1 MTFTVSDSLNTLQ
14 CWMQSY
20 KSLPCG
26 ACVCVC
32 VCVCVECVC
41 GVGVWYVCG
50 VCMRWGGLAV
60 VTLKD
65 LRCQASLA
73 IMLTV

>member
-1 MTFTVSDSLNTLQ
+1 MLDAVVQVTTLW
-14 CWMQSY
+14 CVRV
-20 KSLPCG
+20 
-26 ACVCVC
+26 CVCVCVLC

-73 IMLTV
+73 IMLTA